1 MSSAPN
7 GDEAHLRRRWYE
19 DPRSLIYVVVEVKS
33 DGGDTRKNSIRA
45 LAAVAVTDQA
55 QKIASFQVNLLPLEG
70 SSADKRTLDLYRNH
84 QDAWRVNSTDPQR
97 ASVGTM
103 AFANWVKA
111 LPGQPALVG
120 WPLSQTAIWLD
131 YYLRRFT
138 PHGVYRGP
146 YMIDPIF
153 FGPGV
158 DLPTLIMGTTGRHYR
173 ETPEQLLP
181 QEWFGGLTET
191 HKAKDDAFR
200 HAELLC
206 SVIKLRSGQ
215 K

>member
-1 MSSAPN
+1 MSTPVSA
-7 GDEAHLRRRWYE
+7 GDAYSKRRWYE
-19 DPRSLIYVVVEVKS
+19 DPRPLIHVVVEIKA

-45 LAAVAVTDQA
+45 MAAVAVTEQA
-55 QKIASFQVNLLPLEG
+55 QKISVFEVNMLPLEG

-84 QDAWRVNSTDPQR
+84 QEAWRTNTTNPQR
-97 ASVGTM
+97 ASLGTA
-103 AFANWVKA
+103 AFAQWVKN
-111 LPGQPALVG
+111 LPGQPVLTG

-138 PHGVYRGP
+138 QHGVYRGP
-146 YMIDPIF
+146 FLIEPIF

-158 DLPTLIMGTTGRHYR
+158 DMPTLIMGMMGRHYR

-181 QEWFGGLTET
+181 PEWFGGLVET
-191 HKAKDDAFR
+191 HKAKEDAIR
-200 HAELLC
+200 QAELLC
-206 SVIKLRSGQ
+206 TLLKFRGGQ

>member
-1 MSSAPN
+1 MSTPAN
-7 GDEAHLRRRWYE
+7 GKDAHLKRRWYE
-19 DPRSLIYVVVEVKS
+19 DPRPLIHVVVEIKA

-45 LAAVAVTDQA
+45 IAAVAVTDQA
-55 QKIASFQVNLLPLEG
+55 QKIGSFQVNLLPLEG
-70 SSADKRTLDLYRNH
+70 SSADKRTLDLFRNH

-103 AFANWVKA
+103 AFAAWVKN

-120 WPLSQTAIWLD
+120 WPLTQTAIWLD

-153 FGPGV
+153 FGPGI

-206 SVIKLRSGQ
+206 SLIKLRSGQ